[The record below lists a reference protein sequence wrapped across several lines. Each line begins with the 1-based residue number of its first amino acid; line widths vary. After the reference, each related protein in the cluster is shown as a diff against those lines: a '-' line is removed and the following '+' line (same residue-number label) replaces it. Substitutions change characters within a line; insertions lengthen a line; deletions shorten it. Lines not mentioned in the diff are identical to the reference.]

1 MAERKSFKCRC
12 VPTPRADV
20 CVGVSGEKTRHTH
33 PERERKIK
41 SFQMKNYDSKPFCV
55 VVLFPPPPTKQSETK
70 IIFPTLSKMAT
81 NVPGRDTQSLKSFF
95 IL

>member
-20 CVGVSGEKTRHTH
+20 CVGVSGEKTRH
-33 PERERKIK
+33 RERTIK

-55 VVLFPPPPTKQSETK
+55 VVLFPPPYKTKRNENNIPDAFQD
-70 IIFPTLSKMAT
+70 
-81 NVPGRDTQSLKSFF
+81 GD
-95 IL
+95 